1 MKAVTVI
8 LGNVPLKSRR
18 QEDEDSPTPLCS
30 VFGTLCAASL
40 PLQL

>member
-1 MKAVTVI
+1 MRVVTLI
-8 LGNVPLKSRR
+8 LGNVPLESRH

-40 PLQL
+40 LPQL